1 MERITPDH
9 PFNKVG
15 IDYAKPFFEK
25 HGYVR
30 KPTVVK
36 AYACVFVSLSIK
48 AVHLE
53 LVSDLTSDVFIS
65 CLRRFIARRG
75 KPSLIMS
82 DNGTNFVGAN
92 RGLKEFDQFVQL
104 QKTQKEIS
112 EFCSNHNIQW
122 KFIPEHAP
130 ILVVFGRLQSKE

>member
-1 MERITPDH
+1 MGNLPMERITPDH

-15 IDYAKPFFEK
+15 VDYAGPFFVK
-25 HGYVR
+25 HGYV
-30 KPTVVK
+30 TVVK

-53 LVSDLTSDVFIS
+53 LVSDLTSDAFIS

-82 DNGTNFVGAN
+82 DKGSNFVGAN
-92 RGLKEFDQFVQL
+92 RWLKELDQFLQL
-104 QKTQKEIS
+104 RKTQKEIS
-112 EFCSNHNIQW
+112 EFCSNRM
-122 KFIPEHAP
+122 FA
-130 ILVVFGRLQSKE
+130 